1 MKNLD
6 IPINDVYILGISAFY
21 HDSGVALIKNG
32 EILGAVQE
40 ERFSRVKGDSSL
52 PEKSILYL
60 LKSNNIKPEDIKEV
74 VFYES
79 PFIKFDRL
87 ISTQLIGRVASLP
100 NFVKSMATWLPDK
113 LWVEKKIKK
122 LLGKQIKVSFLD
134 HHLSHGASAFYPS
147 PFTNSAILTIDGV
160 GEWSTSTISY
170 GEGSA
175 IKMLKQIEYPNSLGL
190 LYSAFTVLCGFK
202 VNSGEYKLMGLAPY
216 GNPVYKDIIFEKV
229 VNLNKDG
236 SFSLNP
242 EYFSYFSKGKTYNK
256 KFEDLFG
263 VKTRR
268 GEERLTQVYCDIA
281 ASIQAVTNEVVLALA
296 SQAKVLT
303 NSNNIVLAGGV
314 ALNVVTIGALER
326 SGLFD
331 GIWVQPASG
340 DAGGSLGAAL
350 WLSYNKF
357 NIKREIKQEDSMK
370 GSFLGPFPGEVDVES
385 LEILNQYKLIYH
397 ELRDDELAFRIAEE
411 IANGKVV
418 SVAKGRMEFGPRALG
433 SRSVL
438 ADARDTEMQ
447 KRLNLKTKFREG
459 FRPFAP
465 MVLEEDFNNYFNG
478 DSVTSPYMLKTYPV
492 NESIRVTDLNE
503 NPNFEKLDL
512 FEIVSRKRSSIPA
525 VTHIDYSARAQT
537 IDQSRNPFIYQVISN
552 FKKITGC
559 SVIVNTSFNV
569 RGEPIVCSS
578 RDAIECFIQTDI
590 DVLVLDSYIIVKNE
604 QKNLKNKS
612 NRKFKDD

>member
-1 MKNLD
+1 
-6 IPINDVYILGISAFY
+6 
-21 HDSGVALIKNG
+21 
-32 EILGAVQE
+32 
-40 ERFSRVKGDSSL
+40 
-52 PEKSILYL
+52 
-60 LKSNNIKPEDIKEV
+60 
-74 VFYES
+74 
-79 PFIKFDRL
+79 
-87 ISTQLIGRVASLP
+87 
-100 NFVKSMATWLPDK
+100 
-113 LWVEKKIKK
+113 
-122 LLGKQIKVSFLD
+122 
-134 HHLSHGASAFYPS
+134 
-147 PFTNSAILTIDGV
+147 
-160 GEWSTSTISY
+160 
-170 GEGSA
+170 
-175 IKMLKQIEYPNSLGL
+175 
-190 LYSAFTVLCGFK
+190 
-202 VNSGEYKLMGLAPY
+202 
-216 GNPVYKDIIFEKV
+216 
-229 VNLNKDG
+229 
-236 SFSLNP
+236 
-242 EYFSYFSKGKTYNK
+242 
-256 KFEDLFG
+256 
-263 VKTRR
+263 
-268 GEERLTQVYCDIA
+268 
-281 ASIQAVTNEVVLALA
+281 
-296 SQAKVLT
+296 
-303 NSNNIVLAGGV
+303 
-314 ALNVVTIGALER
+314 
-326 SGLFD
+326 
-331 GIWVQPASG
+331 
-340 DAGGSLGAAL
+340 
-350 WLSYNKF
+350 
-357 NIKREIKQEDSMK
+357 
-370 GSFLGPFPGEVDVES
+370 
-385 LEILNQYKLIYH
+385 
-397 ELRDDELAFRIAEE
+397 LRDDELSFRIAEE